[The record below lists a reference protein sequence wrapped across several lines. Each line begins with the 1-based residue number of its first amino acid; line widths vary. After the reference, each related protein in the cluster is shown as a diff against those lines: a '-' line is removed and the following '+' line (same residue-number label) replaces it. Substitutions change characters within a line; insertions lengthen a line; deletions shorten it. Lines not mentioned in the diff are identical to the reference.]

1 MATATVAELPDMK
14 EEFKGG
20 YVGIPTAVI
29 MSIIARLDGAP
40 QATEGFQIIAI
51 DIFHHQLGVPLATH
65 PLLFRSA
72 SIITPRK

>member
-1 MATATVAELPDMK
+1 MAKVTVAELPDMK

-20 YVGIPTAVI
+20 SVDIPIVDT

-65 PLLFRSA
+65 PLSFQSA
-72 SIITPRK
+72 SLITPRE